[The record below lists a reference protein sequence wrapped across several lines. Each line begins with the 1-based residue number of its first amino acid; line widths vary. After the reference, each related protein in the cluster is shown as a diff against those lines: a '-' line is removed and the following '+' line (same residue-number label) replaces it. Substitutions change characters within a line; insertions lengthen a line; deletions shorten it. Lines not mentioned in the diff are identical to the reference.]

1 MKLIKQSYEIIP
13 QENSLIGMYRHIEKT
28 ARICYKSED
37 KINDTSYEKMIN
49 ALKNSKH
56 LAMMEHGTIY
66 LKLNRYAKTFEYK
79 YEKYKINPY
88 SKTKEFGD
96 YYYITTNYRVILEN
110 KWEDD
115 LQFICEPT
123 EHHEK
128 RITVKFV
135 TNIGISRE
143 FTRHKVFSF
152 AVESTRYC
160 NYSKEK
166 FGEEITYVQPWW
178 ISESRIKHYFE
189 YQEQQLSKSNWMVDI
204 EDGDV
209 ISTYLEYLENIE
221 SYYLYLSNINKL
233 KPEEARG
240 ILPLDTKCDM
250 IMTGFV
256 SDWRHFF
263 DLRAIGTTG
272 KPHPQAKELAE
283 PLMEEFKTL
292 NLIV

>member
-1 MKLIKQSYEIIP
+1 MKFVKQSYEIIP
-13 QENSLIGMYRHIEKT
+13 QENSLIGMYKHIEKA
-28 ARICYKSED
+28 ARVCYKSED

-66 LKLNRYAKTFEYK
+66 LKLNRYAKAFEYK
-79 YEKYKINPY
+79 YEKYRINPY

-128 RITVKFV
+128 RVTVKFI

-143 FTRHKVFSF
+143 FTRHRVMSP

-166 FGEEITYVQPWW
+166 FGGEITYIQPWW
-178 ISESRIKHYFE
+178 IKDVDVNYFNYITKDNCSR
-189 YQEQQLSKSNWMVDI
+189 
-204 EDGDV
+204 
-209 ISTYLEYLENIE
+209 YLALDTKEATIG
-221 SYYLYLSNINKL
+221 SFLYLAQLEESEKAYLSLLKDGL

-240 ILPLDTKCDM
+240 ILPLDTKCEM

-256 SDWRHFF
+256 SDWQHFF
-263 DLRAIGTTG
+263 DLRALGTTG

-283 PLMEEFKTL
+283 PLMEEFKEK
-292 NLIV
+292 NLINV

>member
-1 MKLIKQSYEIIP
+1 MKFVKQSYEIIP
-13 QENSLIGMYRHIEKT
+13 QENSLIGMYKHIEKA
-28 ARICYKSED
+28 ARVCYKSED
-37 KINDTSYEKMIN
+37 KINDTSYEKIVN

-56 LAMMEHGTIY
+56 FAMMEHGTIY
-66 LKLNRYAKTFEYK
+66 LKLNRYAKAFEYK
-79 YEKYKINPY
+79 YEKYRINPY

-128 RITVKFV
+128 RVTVKFV

-143 FTRHKVFSF
+143 FTRHRVFSF

-160 NYSKEK
+160 NYSSNK
-166 FGEEITYVQPWW
+166 FGEEITYVRPWW
-178 ISESRIKHYFE
+178 IKD
-189 YQEQQLSKSNWMVDI
+189 VDI
-204 EDGDV
+204 NYFNYITKDNC
-209 ISTYLEYLENIE
+209 SRYLALDTKEATIG
-221 SYYLYLSNINKL
+221 SFLYLAQLEESEKAYLSLLKDGL

-240 ILPLDTKCDM
+240 ILPLDTKCEM

-256 SDWRHFF
+256 SDWQHFF
-263 DLRAIGTTG
+263 DLRALGTTG
-272 KPHPQAKELAE
+272 KPHPQAEELAE
-283 PLMEEFKTL
+283 PLMEEFKEKKT
-292 NLIV
+292 N